1 MSPGRRR
8 RRWSAS
14 SLLVLR
20 VLLLADAAVLFVV
33 GGMAVAFVERPAGL
47 VAAGCAWL
55 LAGALLACLPLTD
68 PYRHERR
75 GRDGG

>member
-20 VLLLADAAVLFVV
+20 VLLLADAVVLAVV
-33 GGMAVAFVERPAGL
+33 GGIAVAFVERPAGL
-47 VAAGCAWL
+47 VAACGAWL

-75 GRDGG
+75 RRAGG